1 MKPCGHC
8 IHYKCHQ
15 EYIRTSYQCPTCSK
29 SLANM
34 TEYFNRIDAML
45 SQHVMPVEYQNTES
59 HIYCN
64 DCELKSFAK
73 YHFLYHKCANCKGY
87 NTKVLRTIEKD
98 QNQSDTTALDS
109 CH

>member
-1 MKPCGHC
+1 
-8 IHYKCHQ
+8 
-15 EYIRTSYQCPTCSK
+15 
-29 SLANM
+29 M